1 MPRAVKKETEEK
13 LKETKSKATANSKKS
28 SATKTAKTK
37 SSSSATKKE
46 TVKKEPKVTEE
57 KVAKKTT
64 KKTTKVAE
72 EKVVKKSTKKVATVV
87 DKKVAKEPVKKATK
101 TTKAKTDKEPTKKTA
116 KIAESKVAKTKKTAT
131 KTAAKKK
138 TAKVPS
144 LATKRKATTKK
155 VKEEKKDFVNILE
168 YYELPYRYNETVVK
182 ILAQT
187 PKILFVYW
195 DVSDDDREKYKEKY
209 GEYFFNDTYPVLIV
223 HNKTFNYYQ
232 EVEINDFANSWYI
245 SISDSRSEY
254 SVELGRRFKE
264 YAKRNENMNHK
275 EDINSLIY
283 VTESNNLVMPNDRV
297 LLNELTSQVKYRN
310 VKTGEESY
318 KNVRSIL
325 ANNKLVDFYEL
336 YKGLYQVEDLSEFLV
351 LGDPTLSNP
360 TSSFMNPTSTFK

>member
-28 SATKTAKTK
+28 SATKQTAKTK
-37 SSSSATKKE
+37 STTKKATK
-46 TVKKEPKVTEE
+46 VAEP
-57 KVAKKTT
+57 KVAKKS
-64 KKTTKVAE
+64 TKV
-72 EKVVKKSTKKVATVV
+72 
-87 DKKVAKEPVKKATK
+87 VAKSK
-101 TTKAKTDKEPTKKTA
+101 T
-116 KIAESKVAKTKKTAT
+116 KTAT
-131 KTAAKKK
+131 KTTAKKK
-138 TAKVPS
+138 VTKIPS
-144 LATKRKATTKK
+144 LATKRKTTTKK
-155 VKEEKKDFVNILE
+155 AKEEEKDFVNILE
-168 YYELPYRYNETVVK
+168 YYDLPYRYNETVVK

-187 PKILFVYW
+187 PKVLFVYW

-245 SISDSRSEY
+245 SINDSRSEY

-264 YAKRNENMNHK
+264 YAKRNEEMPHK
-275 EDINSLIY
+275 EEVNSLIY

-297 LLNELTSQVKYRN
+297 LLNELKPQVKYRN

-318 KNVRSIL
+318 KNVHSIL

-336 YKGLYQVEDLSEFLV
+336 YKELYQVEDLSEFLV
-351 LGDPTLSNP
+351 LGDGTFANP